1 MARRKEDKPKDSS
14 TKVHPDLLKDHSD
27 FLHKYFA
34 GAPNE
39 ELLEAFIA
47 HMRKEH
53 ALTDSEV
60 NEILAE
66 AKSHQQ
72 TLLPINIFQTEKLS
86 ALEAI
91 VKYLKEN
98 KSLTFHEIAVVLK
111 RDDRTIWT
119 TYTKAR
125 SKMIAPF
132 HLPPSKYV
140 VPAAIFA
147 ERRLSVL
154 ETLSF
159 YLKET
164 LKLTLHDIA
173 VLLNRNDR
181 TIWTVINRAG
191 KKLEVKK

>member
-1 MARRKEDKPKDSS
+1 MAKRKERKI
-14 TKVHPDLLKDHSD
+14 HSELSKEHAD

-34 GAPNE
+34 GAPSE
-39 ELLEAFIA
+39 DLLEAFIA
-47 HMRKEH
+47 HLRKEH

-60 NEILAE
+60 NELLAE
-66 AKSHQQ
+66 AKSHQES
-72 TLLPINIFQTEKLS
+72 LLPINIFQTDKLS

-91 VKYLKEN
+91 VKFMKEN
-98 KSLTFHEIAVVLK
+98 KSLTFHQIAVVLK

-119 TYTKAR
+119 TYSKSR

-154 ETLSF
+154 ETLAF

-173 VLLNRNDR
+173 VLLNRDDR
-181 TIWTVINRAG
+181 TIWTVINRAT